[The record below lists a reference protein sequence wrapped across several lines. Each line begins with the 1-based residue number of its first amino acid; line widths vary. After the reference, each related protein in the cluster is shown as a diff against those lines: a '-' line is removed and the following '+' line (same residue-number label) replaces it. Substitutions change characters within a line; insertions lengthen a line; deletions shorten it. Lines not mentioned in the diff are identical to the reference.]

1 MPVKRIIHPTTGQTL
16 CFGRDRPK
24 TKPRFRLRD
33 YLPAPLPQAPPTCDY
48 TAQAAAALAQM
59 YLNATYGCCVPA
71 GQFHLEGVFTGN
83 ANPPAFIAT
92 DAQVESLYTVE
103 GGFDPSQT
111 QPDGSNPTD
120 NGCDEMTALTN
131 WQSNGLLGNGTQKI
145 AGILNVDPTNVAEIQ
160 AAAYLFFGLMYG
172 VELPDD
178 WINPFPS
185 TPGFVWDVADDPDP
199 DNGHCFI
206 GAGYDGNGV
215 TICTWGMLGSITY
228 AAMAEYCSAENNGAL
243 YAVLSQ
249 DIINAAQELAPNGL
263 DWAQLQADFDS
274 QVA

>member
-1 MPVKRIIHPTTGQTL
+1 MPIKRIIHPTTGQTL
-16 CFGRDRPK
+16 CFGRRRP
-24 TKPRFRLRD
+24 TRKPKMRLRD
-33 YLPAPLPQAPPTCDY
+33 YLPAPLPQAPATCDY
-48 TAQAAAALAQM
+48 TPAAAAALSQM
-59 YLNATYGCCVPA
+59 YMNDTLGDCVIA
-71 GQFHLEGVFTGN
+71 GMAHMEGVFTGN
-83 ANPPAFIAT
+83 ANPPALILTQAEIIA
-92 DAQVESLYTVE
+92 AYSAI
-103 GGFDPSQT
+103 GGYDPTQT

-120 NGCDEMTALTN
+120 QGCDEMTALQWWKASPLDPAAKPIST
-131 WQSNGLLGNGTQKI
+131 SMS
-145 AGILNVDPTNVAEIQ
+145 VDPTNQSEVQ

-274 QVA
+274 QIA